1 MTKSITDIP
10 GVFASGSKAGIKA
23 DKLDLAYIFVPK
35 ACACAGVFTKNLFR
49 APCVEFTE
57 HQVCAGDV
65 KAVIINSGNANAATG
80 AQGYAAA
87 RRTAAAAAAALGIS
101 ESEVCVAST
110 GIIGVSLPVEKIE
123 KALPEMLSNP
133 EKREGSLM
141 AQAICTTDTFPKEVF
156 VSKTVNGKTFHCAGT
171 AKGSGMIA
179 PNMATML
186 GFVALNAA
194 ISKDLLKSLLT
205 SAVNDS
211 FNMVSVDTD
220 TSTNDLVLAFA
231 TGDVT
236 VDWQNPEETTVVSG
250 LLQEVCTELAK
261 LIARDGEGAQKLI
274 EVRVCGA
281 RTKEDARRVAKNIIN
296 SPLVKTAIHGGDP
309 NWGRVVMAAGK
320 DPELGVD
327 PGLFDL
333 YFGAEQLLSKGSI
346 LDYNLAEV
354 EAAISGAEVVILVHL
369 NLGGESAVAWGCDLT
384 KGYIDINTDYN

>member
-10 GVFASGSKAGIKA
+10 GVFASGGKAGIKA
-23 DKLDLAYIFVPK
+23 DKLDLAYIFVPE

-57 HQVCAGDV
+57 HQVSTGDV

-87 RRTAAAAAAALGIS
+87 RRTAVAAATVLGIS

-110 GIIGVSLPVEKIE
+110 GIIGVALPVEKIE

-156 VSKTVNGKTFHCAGT
+156 ASKTINGKTFHCAGT

-186 GFVALNAA
+186 GFVVLNAA
-194 ISKDLLKSLLT
+194 ISNGLLKSLLT

-236 VDWQNPEETTVVSG
+236 VDWQNPEETALVSG
-250 LLQEVCTELAK
+250 LLHEVCTELAK
-261 LIARDGEGAQKLI
+261 LIARDGEGAEKLI
-274 EVRVCGA
+274 EVRVRGA
-281 RTKEDARRVAKNIIN
+281 RTKEEARQVAKNIIN

-333 YFGAEQLLSKGSI
+333 YFGAEQVLSKGRI

-369 NLGGESAVAWGCDLT
+369 NLGEESALAWGCDLT